1 MMYFLV
7 VWRMNVKTCKQMVMG
22 LALVSALSLL
32 PGMAAADLKIGF
44 VDLAKLSENAPQ
56 IIAAQNKIDAEFS
69 SREKELV
76 ELQRRV
82 AKMEDDMS
90 KNSSVLSES
99 ERSAKEREI
108 LGKRRELKRSQDEF
122 RDDLNIRKNEMLR
135 TVNAEIGKVIEN
147 FAKSEKYDLILAQG
161 VMYAGSK
168 VDITDQVLK
177 KLGEK

>member
-1 MMYFLV
+1 MVKGV
-7 VWRMNVKTCKQMVMG
+7 V
-22 LALVSALSLL
+22 LAAAVALL
-32 PGMAAADLKIGF
+32 PGIAAAELKIGF

-82 AKMEDDMS
+82 AKMEDDM
-90 KNSSVLSES
+90 NTNGAVLSES

-135 TVNAEIGKVIEN
+135 TVNVQIGNIIEAY
-147 FAKSEKYDLILAQG
+147 AKSEKFDLILAQG

-177 KLGEK
+177 KLSEK

>member
-1 MMYFLV
+1 
-7 VWRMNVKTCKQMVMG
+7 VKTCKTMVKG
-22 LALVSALSLL
+22 VVLAAAVALL
-32 PGMAAADLKIGF
+32 PGIAAAELKIGF

-82 AKMEDDMS
+82 AKMEDDM
-90 KNSSVLSES
+90 NTNGAVLSES

-135 TVNAEIGKVIEN
+135 TVNVQIGNIIEAY
-147 FAKSEKYDLILAQG
+147 AKSEKFDLILAQG

-177 KLGEK
+177 KLSEK

>member
-1 MMYFLV
+1 M
-7 VWRMNVKTCKQMVMG
+7 KTCKNMVNG
-22 LALVSALSLL
+22 LVLASALSLL
-32 PGMAAADLKIGF
+32 PGMAAAELKIGF

-82 AKMEDDMS
+82 AKLEEGLTTDGA
-90 KNSSVLSES
+90 VLSES
-99 ERSAKEREI
+99 ERNAKEREI

-135 TVNAEIGKVIEN
+135 TVNVEIGNVIEA

-168 VDITDQVLK
+168 VDITEQVLK
-177 KLGEK
+177 KLAE

>member
-1 MMYFLV
+1 
-7 VWRMNVKTCKQMVMG
+7 VKTCKQMITG
-22 LALVSALSLL
+22 LVLASALCWL

-90 KNSSVLSES
+90 TNSAVLSDS

-135 TVNAEIGKVIEN
+135 SVNEEIGKVIEK
-147 FAKSEKYDLILAQG
+147 FAKDEKYDLILAQG

-168 VDITDQVLK
+168 VDITELVLK
-177 KLGEK
+177 KLGGK

>member
-1 MMYFLV
+1 M
-7 VWRMNVKTCKQMVMG
+7 KTCKTMVKG
-22 LALVSALSLL
+22 VVLAAAVALL
-32 PGMAAADLKIGF
+32 PGIAAAELKIGF

-82 AKMEDDMS
+82 AKMEDDM
-90 KNSSVLSES
+90 NTNGAVLSES

-135 TVNAEIGKVIEN
+135 TVNVQIGNIIEAY
-147 FAKSEKYDLILAQG
+147 AKSEKFDLILAQG

-177 KLGEK
+177 KLSEK

>member
-1 MMYFLV
+1 
-7 VWRMNVKTCKQMVMG
+7 
-22 LALVSALSLL
+22 
-32 PGMAAADLKIGF
+32 MAAAELKIGF

-82 AKMEDDMS
+82 AKLEEGLTTDGA
-90 KNSSVLSES
+90 VLSES
-99 ERSAKEREI
+99 ERNAKEREI

-135 TVNAEIGKVIEN
+135 TVNVEIGNVIEA

-168 VDITDQVLK
+168 VDITEQVLK
-177 KLGEK
+177 KLAE